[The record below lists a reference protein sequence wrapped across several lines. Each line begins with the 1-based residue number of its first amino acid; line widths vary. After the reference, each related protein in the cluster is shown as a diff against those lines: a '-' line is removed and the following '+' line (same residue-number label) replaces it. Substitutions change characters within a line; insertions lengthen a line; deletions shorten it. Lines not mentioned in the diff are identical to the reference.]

1 MSVRSVCAFLTA
13 STCLFV
19 HNPFASMSTMSSR
32 KLYNIMF
39 QGSRKKNDAEIAKAY
54 FPSFDYSRT

>member
-1 MSVRSVCAFLTA
+1 
-13 STCLFV
+13 
-19 HNPFASMSTMSSR
+19 MSSR